1 MSRKREKRIKKRI
14 KFFQNIKYEKIIF
27 RLIYAVLVI
36 CILCN
41 IIFLLNTTITKN
53 DYFTFAGIS
62 LFSMETDLM
71 EPEIS
76 KNSLIITDK
85 YDSSKGEEIETG
97 DNIAYRVNG
106 KIRINKVFDEK
117 LIDGNIEYQTKSN
130 QNYNLD
136 IETIEKGQVIGKVKT
151 VIPGFGTV
159 YNVIKSVG
167 FSIFIL
173 VLLVIVFI
181 LNRQIYKERRRR
193 RVRAY
198 NREQKEERL

>member
-1 MSRKREKRIKKRI
+1 
-14 KFFQNIKYEKIIF
+14 
-27 RLIYAVLVI
+27 
-36 CILCN
+36 
-41 IIFLLNTTITKN
+41 
-53 DYFTFAGIS
+53 
-62 LFSMETDLM
+62 M

-76 KNSLIITDK
+76 KNSLVITDR
-85 YDSSKGEEIETG
+85 YDRSKGEEIETG

-106 KIRINKVFDEK
+106 KIRINKVFGEK

-136 IETIEKGQVIGKVKT
+136 IETIEEGQVIGKVKT

-193 RVRAY
+193 KVRMY
-198 NREQKEERL
+198 NQMQKEGRH

>member
-1 MSRKREKRIKKRI
+1 MSRKKEKRIKKRI
-14 KFFQNIKYEKIIF
+14 KFFKNIKYEKIIF

-53 DYFTFAGIS
+53 DYFSFSGIS

-76 KNSLIITDK
+76 KNSLVITDR

-106 KIRINKVFDEK
+106 KIRINKVFGEK

-136 IETIEKGQVIGKVKT
+136 IETIEERQVIGKVKT

-193 RVRAY
+193 KVRMY
-198 NREQKEERL
+198 NQMQKEGRH

>member
-1 MSRKREKRIKKRI
+1 MSRKKEKRIKKRI

-53 DYFTFAGIS
+53 DYFSFSGIS

-76 KNSLIITDK
+76 KNSLVITDR
-85 YDSSKGEEIETG
+85 YDRSKGEEIETG

-106 KIRINKVFDEK
+106 KIRINKVFGEK

-136 IETIEKGQVIGKVKT
+136 IETIEEGQVIGKVKT

-193 RVRAY
+193 KVRMY
-198 NREQKEERL
+198 NQMQKEGRH

>member
-1 MSRKREKRIKKRI
+1 
-14 KFFQNIKYEKIIF
+14 
-27 RLIYAVLVI
+27 
-36 CILCN
+36 
-41 IIFLLNTTITKN
+41 
-53 DYFTFAGIS
+53 
-62 LFSMETDLM
+62 M

-76 KNSLIITDK
+76 KNLLVITDR
-85 YDSSKGEEIETG
+85 YDSSKCEQIETG

-106 KIRINKVFDEK
+106 RIRINKVFGEK

-136 IETIEKGQVIGKVKT
+136 IETIEEGQVIGKVKT

-193 RVRAY
+193 KVRMY
-198 NREQKEERL
+198 NQMQKEGRH

>member
-1 MSRKREKRIKKRI
+1 
-14 KFFQNIKYEKIIF
+14 
-27 RLIYAVLVI
+27 
-36 CILCN
+36 
-41 IIFLLNTTITKN
+41 
-53 DYFTFAGIS
+53 
-62 LFSMETDLM
+62 M

-76 KNSLIITDK
+76 KNSLVITDK

-106 KIRINKVFDEK
+106 KIRINKVFGEK

-136 IETIEKGQVIGKVKT
+136 IETIEEGQVIGKVKT

-193 RVRAY
+193 KVRMY
-198 NREQKEERL
+198 NQMQKEGRH

>member
-1 MSRKREKRIKKRI
+1 MNRKREKRIKKRI

-53 DYFTFAGIS
+53 DYFSFAGIS

-76 KNSLIITDK
+76 KNSLVITDR

-106 KIRINKVFDEK
+106 KIRINKVFGEK

-136 IETIEKGQVIGKVKT
+136 IETIEEGQVIGKVKT

-193 RVRAY
+193 KVRMY
-198 NREQKEERL
+198 NQMQKEGRH

>member
-53 DYFTFAGIS
+53 DYFSFAGIS

-193 RVRAY
+193 KVRMY
-198 NREQKEERL
+198 NQMQKEGRH